1 MISSSD
7 SESDPDDDSP
17 LASLVAARP
26 MQEKNATRDF
36 FNEDDGSL
44 DLGDLLS
51 KAISTVDNTTN
62 VSHNKI
68 LLRVCVHSEAE
79 LFTSNSLL
87 VTEYLVG
94 HNIRYSEVIFLL
106 SRCSFICI

>member
-36 FNEDDGSL
+36 FDEDDGDL

-51 KAISTVDNTTN
+51 KAISTVDSTTN
-62 VSHNKI
+62 ASHNKI
-68 LLRVCVHSEAE
+68 LLRDCVHSEAE
-79 LFTSNSLL
+79 LFISDCSL
-87 VTEYLVG
+87 VIEYLVG
-94 HNIRYSEVIFLL
+94 HNKRYS
-106 SRCSFICI
+106 

>member
-17 LASLVAARP
+17 LASLVAVCP
-26 MQEKNATRDF
+26 MQEKNTTRDF
-36 FNEDDGSL
+36 FDEDDRGL

-62 VSHNKI
+62 VSHDKI
-68 LLRVCVHSEAE
+68 LWRDCVQKQNY
-79 LFTSNSLL
+79 LFL
-87 VTEYLVG
+87 
-94 HNIRYSEVIFLL
+94 IAR
-106 SRCSFICI
+106 

>member
-17 LASLVAARP
+17 LASLVAARS

-79 LFTSNSLL
+79 LFTSDSLL

>member
-17 LASLVAARP
+17 LASLVAVCP
-26 MQEKNATRDF
+26 MQEKNTTRHF
-36 FNEDDGSL
+36 FDEDDGGL

-62 VSHNKI
+62 VSHDKI
-68 LLRVCVHSEAE
+68 LWRDCVHTEAE
-79 LFTSNSLL
+79 LLISDCSL
-87 VTEYLVG
+87 VIEYLVG
-94 HNIRYSEVIFLL
+94 QTIQ
-106 SRCSFICI
+106 